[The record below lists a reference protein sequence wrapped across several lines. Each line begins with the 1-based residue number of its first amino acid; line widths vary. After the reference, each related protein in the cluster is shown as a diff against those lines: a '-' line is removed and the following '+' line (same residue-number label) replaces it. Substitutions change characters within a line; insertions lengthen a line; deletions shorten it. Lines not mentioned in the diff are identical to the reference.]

1 MSCWSQLSNFP
12 DFSAMIRLK
21 FAADFTFKSNKLLNL
36 ALMGKFSSIPSGRRY
51 FLCLKKL
58 EKSVERN
65 NKFKQELTKHKFSN
79 LPFTTLFYN
88 LTALTAVSCIVSWDI
103 VIVFLL
109 SWCASC
115 VPTGPE
121 IMKFY
126 FDPPTFFLVFSY

>member
-1 MSCWSQLSNFP
+1 
-12 DFSAMIRLK
+12 MIRLK
-21 FAADFTFKSNKLLNL
+21 FAADFTFKSNKLLNS

-88 LTALTAVSCIVSWDI
+88 LTALTAVSCIVS
-103 VIVFLL
+103 
-109 SWCASC
+109 
-115 VPTGPE
+115 
-121 IMKFY
+121 
-126 FDPPTFFLVFSY
+126 

>member
-12 DFSAMIRLK
+12 DFSAMICLK

-58 EKSVERN
+58 EKSVEWN